1 MTSTNLLASP
11 RCTRPFLMS
20 ENHRGF
26 TEVGQRGGAHPAV
39 ADAVAAATIATD
51 VEHEFPEL
59 AAVRASAAEPW
70 TPSTNGSPEPGWPRP
85 RDSASAS
92 PAGTRCRRLA
102 FFSRSRRRS
111 ICFTRG
117 GGAATFRFRAPPLVT

>member
-1 MTSTNLLASP
+1 MPSTNLLASP

-70 TPSTNGSPEPGWPRP
+70 TPSTNGPPEPGWPRP
-85 RDSASAS
+85 RPSASAS
-92 PAGTRCRRLA
+92 PPRTRVPALRSLA
-102 FFSRSRRRS
+102 R
-111 ICFTRG
+111 
-117 GGAATFRFRAPPLVT
+117 PP